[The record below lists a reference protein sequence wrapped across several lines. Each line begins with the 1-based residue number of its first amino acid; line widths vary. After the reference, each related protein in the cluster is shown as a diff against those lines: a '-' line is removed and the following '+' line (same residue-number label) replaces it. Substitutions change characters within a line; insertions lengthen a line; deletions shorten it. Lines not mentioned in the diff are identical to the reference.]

1 MPKGQFEIWQ
11 KACGLTYAK
20 CCLLLDKQLRWSHI
34 LQPAKQYCHDWMHC
48 LVSAGIIQVA
58 IYMICSNLP
67 TGTGWSM
74 VHDYLELWICPQH
87 LPQHLKTLFDSK
99 HVKKYQQNKKF
110 GCQASEALTIVPIL
124 VHLVKTLL
132 LPKGFLDPK
141 LCEAFLACANLL
153 DLVHLGQ
160 VWGICTP
167 KALLDAAEQCLAK
180 WIDAGLESL
189 MIKKFHWTLHLA
201 SALQRF
207 KKLPACFAMER
218 KHRFI
223 CKFAS
228 RVCNTLVYEQTLLQE
243 CLAEEL
249 FHLKQPGLFTE
260 GIHLV
265 NGHKASK
272 EFHALMEKTFGH
284 KIPVEFLEVSARC
297 KLEKAMCTKADIALA
312 KPFSAVEVV
321 AFVAYCGNVF
331 AFAKSFQLDMDDEVH
346 GSTVWLD
353 AGEHSLVPATDLLCP
368 LVHTRSKNKVRTL
381 IPWQVRLHLKK
392 QCQ

>member
-1 MPKGQFEIWQ
+1 MPKGHFEIWQ

-20 CCLLLDKQLRWSHI
+20 CCLLFDKQLRWSHI

-124 VHLVKTLL
+124 VHWVKTLL

-207 KKLPACFAMER
+207 KK
-218 KHRFI
+218 
-223 CKFAS
+223 
-228 RVCNTLVYEQTLLQE
+228 
-243 CLAEEL
+243 
-249 FHLKQPGLFTE
+249 
-260 GIHLV
+260 
-265 NGHKASK
+265 
-272 EFHALMEKTFGH
+272 
-284 KIPVEFLEVSARC
+284 
-297 KLEKAMCTKADIALA
+297 
-312 KPFSAVEVV
+312 
-321 AFVAYCGNVF
+321 
-331 AFAKSFQLDMDDEVH
+331 
-346 GSTVWLD
+346 
-353 AGEHSLVPATDLLCP
+353 
-368 LVHTRSKNKVRTL
+368 
-381 IPWQVRLHLKK
+381 
-392 QCQ
+392 

>member
-1 MPKGQFEIWQ
+1 
-11 KACGLTYAK
+11 
-20 CCLLLDKQLRWSHI
+20 
-34 LQPAKQYCHDWMHC
+34 
-48 LVSAGIIQVA
+48 
-58 IYMICSNLP
+58 
-67 TGTGWSM
+67 
-74 VHDYLELWICPQH
+74 
-87 LPQHLKTLFDSK
+87 
-99 HVKKYQQNKKF
+99 
-110 GCQASEALTIVPIL
+110 
-124 VHLVKTLL
+124 
-132 LPKGFLDPK
+132 
-141 LCEAFLACANLL
+141 
-153 DLVHLGQ
+153 
-160 VWGICTP
+160 
-167 KALLDAAEQCLAK
+167 
-180 WIDAGLESL
+180 

-228 RVCNTLVYEQTLLQE
+228 RICNTLVYEQTLLQE

-284 KIPVEFLEVSARC
+284 KIPVEFLEVAARC

-312 KPFSAVEVV
+312 KPFSAAEVV

-368 LVHTRSKNKVRTL
+368 LVHNRSKNKVRTL

-392 QCQ
+392 QCQWALQPCDTACRKRLLALPQAAFLGWFIASFTLALSLSLQASIGFVAASLLGFAIANIALALSWQASFALALSLQAFLSFAIASLVGFGIYSWHVKLSCLYTNQCIAGLPWIMLLQALLVLSMQAVLAFCSNTLCVAFFEATSFQALSKL